1 MNKLDDFPTLIN
13 VLIIIHTP
21 RFVAVCLLSLL
32 INRRRA
38 GNNFNRTRI
47 EEVSLEDSVVE
58 VLMDSLGIE

>member
-1 MNKLDDFPTLIN
+1 MCSLLS
-13 VLIIIHTP
+13 IHLNLL
-21 RFVAVCLLSLL
+21 FGCLLSLL

-38 GNNFNRTRI
+38 GNSFNRTRI